1 MSVGRHG
8 WEPIDLSTIDQTW
21 LGLFEK
27 PFLSLVLN
35 IEGKIRERVLPSYFF
50 FLTAASL
57 PESN

>member
-35 IEGKIRERVLPSYFF
+35 IEGKIRERVLPS
-50 FLTAASL
+50 
-57 PESN
+57 